1 MRDRVWVNRILT
13 GDSAA
18 GERLVSE
25 NYQRVYA
32 LLRSL
37 SGQRE
42 VAEDLTQQ
50 TFTKAWQAL
59 PSFRAEA
66 RLSTWLCRIAYH
78 EYTHW
83 RRDRREYAALES
95 VANLVDSKAVV
106 GLETVLF
113 SRALAQLSDDLR
125 ETFLLHYQH
134 ELGVKE
140 IAVILEVPAGTVK
153 SRLFT
158 ARNRLRE
165 ILTAGEPEPNP
176 APAAASLSV
185 TPAVSVASQP
195 SFITLKEK
203 SL

>member
-1 MRDRVWVNRILT
+1 MRDRTWVNRILT
-13 GDSAA
+13 GDKAA

-25 NYQRVYA
+25 NYQRIYA

-37 SGQRE
+37 SCHRE

-83 RRDRREYAALES
+83 RRDRREFAALES
-95 VANLVDSKAVV
+95 VANLADSKAVV
-106 GLETVLF
+106 GLETVIF

-134 ELGVKE
+134 ELEVKE
-140 IAVILEVPAGTVK
+140 IAIILEVPAGTIK

-165 ILTAGEPEPNP
+165 ILTAGEPVSDAGPTALP
-176 APAAASLSV
+176 LPV
-185 TPAVSVASQP
+185 TPAATAQP